1 MAPSLAQLFKGSQT
15 GGKGSQDQD
24 LDLTPTITISEK
36 SYSLS
41 QVLNFFLCEVGIW
54 REPSST
60 HDL

>member
-41 QVLNFFLCEVGIW
+41 QVLNFFLCEVGI
-54 REPSST
+54 
-60 HDL
+60 